1 MSPAAAMSGAEPEA
15 GCGSG
20 GEGGADGL
28 CGAAELPHPAR
39 ASAAST
45 RTVDDERTAGG

>member
-1 MSPAAAMSGAEPEA
+1 MSPAAAMSGAEPE
-15 GCGSG
+15 GRGSG
-20 GEGGADGL
+20 GGGGADGR